1 MLRPA
6 AEQEPG
12 LREAP
17 SGGRLHDVLALPVSA
32 FVQVP
37 GVLPN
42 LQPLFEC
49 EFERNAAAFGA
60 VLVLI
65 VFLFPFAHVGLPT
78 FTRPLLCKI
87 LSIVYFA
94 L

>member
-1 MLRPA
+1 
-6 AEQEPG
+6 
-12 LREAP
+12 
-17 SGGRLHDVLALPVSA
+17 
-32 FVQVP
+32 
-37 GVLPN
+37 
-42 LQPLFEC
+42 LFEC